1 MAQADSKNTTPTAFL
16 SAIARIHLS
25 HLFQNPFLRVALKAA
40 AGTPR
45 PINQHCAWPAL
56 LL

>member
-45 PINQHCAWPAL
+45 PINQHCASPAL